1 MPLPQAQPPPACSL
15 SLPIQLRNSPNSTPP
30 QPPNSSPSPKT
41 LPPTNPRPAR
51 TRNTLPPRR
60 KPPSRTS
67 PKPDKSL
74 SKTFSSVI
82 CRGETQRES
91 QCPRLGL
98 YEKSFVIP
106 TNERDLQEG
115 SKAHSEAKKQE

>member
-15 SLPIQLRNSPNSTPP
+15 SLPIQSRNRPNSTPP
-30 QPPNSSPSPKT
+30 QPPNSSLSPKT
-41 LPPTNPRPAR
+41 PPPTNPKPAR
-51 TRNTLPPRR
+51 TRNTPPPRK
-60 KPPSRTS
+60 KPRSRTS

-91 QCPRLGL
+91 QCLRPRF
-98 YEKSFVIP
+98 YKKTCHP
-106 TNERDLQEG
+106 DQREG
-115 SKAHSEAKKQE
+115 SARRL